1 MLKNKNNYLNSY
13 EYIEDELK
21 FLINSKIRM
30 KILNCLFYKSFSMKD
45 MHIKAGLT
53 YSSIS
58 NNIRKLEEKG
68 YITKISGKY
77 KLNNLMKMRLYDIID
92 FNDSI
97 NIINEYSNFWT
108 NHNVE
113 SIDNGSLKRISQL
126 KNSQI
131 IESDPT
137 DIYKTHNYFK
147 DLLKESNN
155 IKSIFP
161 FIHPEYYSIFE
172 NLIKNRAN
180 IELLLP
186 KSIAT
191 SFIKVMNSKLT
202 KIDLNEGKL
211 KIKSLNIEI
220 KFSLTVANNFISF
233 GLFKVDNSYDQNKIL
248 ISTTKEAIDW
258 GNKTFETYK
267 ANGKKLYLNI

>member
-1 MLKNKNNYLNSY
+1 MLKTKNNYFSSY
-13 EYIEDELK
+13 EFIENDLK

-30 KILNCLFYKSFSMKD
+30 KILNCLLFGSFSMKD
-45 MHIKAGLT
+45 IHIKANLS

-58 NNIRKLEEKG
+58 NNIHKLEEKG
-68 YITKISGKY
+68 YIIQRSGKY
-77 KLNNLMKMRLYDIID
+77 QLKNLIKMKLQDIID

-97 NIINEYSNFWT
+97 NVLNKYSNFWKD
-108 NHNVE
+108 HNTESIAVE
-113 SIDNGSLKRISQL
+113 SLKNISQL
-126 KNSQI
+126 NCSKI

-147 DLLKESNN
+147 DLIKESNT

-161 FIHPEYYSIFE
+161 FIHPEYYLIFE
-172 NLIKNRAN
+172 SLIENGAN

-191 SFIKVMNSKLT
+191 SFIKSLNPNLIKIALT
-202 KIDLNEGKL
+202 REKL

-220 KFSLTVANNFISF
+220 KFALTVANNFISL
-233 GLFKVDNSYDQNKIL
+233 GLFKFDNSYDQNKIL
-248 ISTTKEAIDW
+248 VSKTKKAINW
-258 GNKTFETYK
+258 GNKTFETYG
-267 ANGKKLYLNI
+267 AHGKRLYLNL